1 MSSNLFTPSLRY
13 TNKDTCNSAWTFID
27 GQNVSDI
34 EVPQFIKNLF
44 TSFDDSRYGKMG
56 KDLIEGFA
64 CTQPN
69 TAGYDFSSVN
79 THTRNL
85 DSDSFNVDGIQCATG
100 YGGTVVASVC
110 TTDGVYTVSGCGR
123 KTCADPEGTGTST
136 AHECSG
142 DDNYLKA
149 TPESVNCSGD
159 QCTDTDC
166 CTVEPQ
172 QNTCAAD
179 VCGAGWTPKQNQEL
193 APGTVASEA
202 NCCDAVTV
210 VGKCSGND
218 DTGTDFTCTDNW
230 TPKPTSD
237 SIDLPTGGEATRRAA
252 CCVPPDNTCATVF
265 EGATTGKDQPCNLN
279 DPDSAGWTKG
289 DFKDDPL
296 WGKYDT
302 GKDNSSLTDEQATAI
317 EVFITSN
324 EGKTDSYTPAQMNK
338 DVWGKCCK
346 KAECTDVGWTTISI
360 TDPTGSWIAWSESLG
375 CGSQGLD
382 PSSNP

>member
-136 AHECSG
+136 AYECSG

-149 TPESVNCSGD
+149 SPESVNCSGD

-193 APGTVASEA
+193 APGTVASEE

-218 DTGTDFTCTDNW
+218 DTGTDFTCPTGW
-230 TPKPTSD
+230 TLKGTPD
-237 SIDLPTGGEATRRAA
+237 SIVLPSDNGNARRNA
-252 CCVPPDNTCATVF
+252 CCDAPSNTCETAYGDPTV
-265 EGATTGKDQPCNLN
+265 TGENHPCNLYKMAEDGYNQEEIN
-279 DPDSAGWTKG
+279 DNPPWYGPIDSPG
-289 DFKDDPL
+289 DKVIP
-296 WGKYDT
+296 
-302 GKDNSSLTDEQATAI
+302 DNSPIGATNFGDCCTASTW
-317 EVFITSN
+317 ENYCT
-324 EGKTDSYTPAQMNK
+324 KTDLDKSDMAS
-338 DVWGKCCK
+338 
-346 KAECTDVGWTTISI
+346 WTTSF
-360 TDPTGSWIAWSESLG
+360 G
-375 CGSQGLD
+375 CYYYDS
-382 PSSNP
+382 